1 MNDINIG
8 KLSRKSNRKS
18 KKVTDFTKRTK
29 KKELNENAMETK
41 NVYGFN

>member
-18 KKVTDFTKRTK
+18 KKVKDLKT
-29 KKELNENAMETK
+29 KELNENAMETK
-41 NVYGFN
+41 NAYEFN